1 MRGNQEKG
9 KVLVKAV
16 KARVR
21 MECANGVTSSSE
33 IKFERGESISMQK
46 SAKS

>member
-9 KVLVKAV
+9 NVLVKAV

-21 MECANGVTSSSE
+21 MKGVNGVTSSLE
-33 IKFERGESISMQK
+33 IKCEKGK
-46 SAKS
+46 SC

>member
-9 KVLVKAV
+9 EVLVKAV
-16 KARVR
+16 KARGR

-33 IKFERGESISMQK
+33 MKFERGESIDVQR